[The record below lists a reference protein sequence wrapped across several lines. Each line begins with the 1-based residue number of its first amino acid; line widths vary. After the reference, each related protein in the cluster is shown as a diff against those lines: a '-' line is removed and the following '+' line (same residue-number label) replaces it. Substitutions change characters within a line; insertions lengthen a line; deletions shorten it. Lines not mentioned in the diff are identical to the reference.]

1 MERKFFNIMDHFF
14 TLLLLISGE
23 EEYDDIPIGH
33 IL

>member
-1 MERKFFNIMDHFF
+1 MEKRFLHIMDHFF
-14 TLLLLISGE
+14 TILMLLSGD